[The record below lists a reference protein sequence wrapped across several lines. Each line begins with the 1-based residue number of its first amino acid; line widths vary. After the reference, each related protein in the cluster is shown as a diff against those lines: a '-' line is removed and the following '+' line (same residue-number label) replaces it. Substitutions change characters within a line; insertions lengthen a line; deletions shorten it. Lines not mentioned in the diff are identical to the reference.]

1 MKLFIA
7 SDIHG
12 DINCARLLLSRFEQ
26 EGCDKLLILG
36 DILYHGPRNDLP
48 SGYSPKEVISLLNES
63 KNLIL
68 AVRGNCDTEVD
79 QTVLDFPILAD
90 YAFLSLDGLSVI
102 ATHGHIFNTDNPP
115 KLREGEIML
124 HGHTHIP
131 TCLEFG
137 NKNFYLNPG
146 SISIPKGGFPKSYM
160 IYENRCFTVKDFDGN
175 IIFSKQF

>member
-1 MKLFIA
+1 MT
-7 SDIHG
+7 
-12 DINCARLLLSRFEQ
+12 SRW
-26 EGCDKLLILG
+26 
-36 DILYHGPRNDLP
+36 
-48 SGYSPKEVISLLNES
+48 
-63 KNLIL
+63 
-68 AVRGNCDTEVD
+68 
-79 QTVLDFPILAD
+79 LAD